1 MTRELATKSPSGRVK
16 RTPITVR
23 NRLSLKER
31 DANYHY
37 RIVND
42 VDGRVDQ
49 FLEGGWEVVKDA
61 KVGDKRVENTTGVGS
76 VPTVSLGQGV
86 KGVVLRIKKEWYA
99 EDQAAKM
106 QEVRATE
113 ETMHQDARRGADYG
127 SLKSKVSISE
137 EM

>member
-31 DANYHY
+31 DPNYHY

-61 KVGDKRVENTTGVGS
+61 KVGDKRVENSTGVGS
-76 VPTVSLGQGV
+76 VPTVSVGQGI
-86 KGVVLRIKKEWYA
+86 KGVVLRIKKEWYE
-99 EDQAAKM
+99 EDQAVKM
-106 QEVRATE
+106 QEVAASE
-113 ETMHQDARRGADYG
+113 ETMRQDARRAADYG

>member
-1 MTRELATKSPSGRVK
+1 MVRELATKSPSGRVK

-31 DANYHY
+31 DPNYQY

-42 VDGRVDQ
+42 VDDRIDQ
-49 FLEGGWEVVKDA
+49 FLERGWEVVQDA
-61 KVGDKRVENTTGVGS
+61 KVGDKRVENSTGVGS
-76 VPTVSLGQGV
+76 VKTVSVGQGI
-86 KGVVLRIKKEWYA
+86 KGVTLRIKRELYE

-106 QEVRATE
+106 QEVEGTE
-113 ETMHQDARRGADYG
+113 ETMRADARRAADYG